1 MERVS
6 PGERATLAAGMTL
19 LWNLGLVIAPIY
31 YGLLQDGLGF
41 TAGFTVDFVT
51 IIVLYTIA
59 TSLLWHWFRDTD
71 RTATSEAMIGPIPV
85 ETPVPFE
92 HA

>member
-31 YGLLQDGLGF
+31 YGLLQDGLGL

-59 TSLLWHWFRDTD
+59 TSLLWHLFRDTD
-71 RTATSEAMIGPIPV
+71 RTATS
-85 ETPVPFE
+85 
-92 HA
+92 